1 MNQRLVQY
9 SPEME
14 GPEGFQSGPL
24 AMRARRHG
32 NARQGVFNEGQVLEL
47 AAELLEARNATS
59 LAAAVDR
66 LVGHA
71 LEVLSATPPIAF
83 AQAVR
88 GALLRRAA
96 QALPFGSSTSRGRS
110 LAAAARLSGLELEGL
125 SPEDKE
131 FELAKNFVRQA
142 AERVRGALD
151 FPDRARVRALTFHTS
166 DPKQEP
172 NMHDIDRTHNEY
184 ENEQFEFGE
193 NEWSPEAGGG
203 IGEAEEMELAT
214 ELLSVTNEGELD
226 RFLGDLVSRATK
238 AVSSFVRSP
247 IGQAV
252 GGVLKGVAKKALPMA
267 GTAIGGY
274 FGGPLGAKI
283 GAGVANAAS
292 DALGLEGEM
301 SGEDREFEG
310 AKQFVRMAV
319 QTANQAAAAP
329 PGADPR
335 AVAQQAA
342 IAAARQ
348 LAPGLL
354 SSAATAAPAPAPAL
368 ATRGAASGRWLRRGN
383 KIVIFG
389 A

>member
-1 MNQRLVQY
+1 MNHRLVQY

-14 GPEGFQSGPL
+14 SIEGFQHGLL
-24 AMRARRHG
+24 AMRPG
-32 NARQGVFNEGQVLEL
+32 NAGRGVFNEGQVLEL
-47 AAELLEARNATS
+47 AAELLEARNAPE
-59 LAAAVDR
+59 LAVAVDR
-66 LVGHA
+66 LVGRTLAA
-71 LEVLSATPPIAF
+71 LSVAPPTAST
-83 AQAVR
+83 QALGGV
-88 GALLRRAA
+88 LLRRAL
-96 QALPFGSSTSRGRS
+96 QTLPFVAGASREHS
-110 LAAAARLSGLELEGL
+110 LAAAAHLSGLELEGL
-125 SPEDKE
+125 SPEDQE
-131 FELAKNFVRQA
+131 FELARNFVRQA
-142 AERVRGALD
+142 AERVRSALD
-151 FPDRARVRALTFHTS
+151 FPDRERLRPLTFKTV
-166 DPKQEP
+166 DPQQETD
-172 NMHDIDRTHNEY
+172 MHDIDRTHNEY

-193 NEWSPEAGGG
+193 NEWSPEAGGS
-203 IGEAEEMELAT
+203 ISEAEEMELAT

-226 RFLGDLVSRATK
+226 RFLGDLVKRATK
-238 AVSSFVRSP
+238 AVGSFVRSP

-267 GTAIGGY
+267 GTAIGGF

-292 DALGLEGEM
+292 NALGLEGEM

-354 SSAATAAPAPAPAL
+354 NTAPSAAPASAPAL
-368 ATRGAASGRWLRRGN
+368 ATAGAAGGRWLRRGN
-383 KIVIFG
+383 KIVIYG
-389 A
+389 V

>member
-1 MNQRLVQY
+1 
-9 SPEME
+9 
-14 GPEGFQSGPL
+14 
-24 AMRARRHG
+24 
-32 NARQGVFNEGQVLEL
+32 VFNEGQVLEL
-47 AAELLEARNATS
+47 AAELLEARNPPAM
-59 LAAAVDR
+59 AAAVDR
-66 LVGHA
+66 LVGRTLDA
-71 LEVLSATPPIAF
+71 LNAAAPVAA
-83 AQAVR
+83 AQALR
-88 GALLRRAA
+88 GTLLRRAV
-96 QALPFGSSTSRGRS
+96 QTLPFMSGALHGRS

-131 FELAKNFVRQA
+131 FELAKSFVRQA
-142 AERVRGALD
+142 AEGVRGAID
-151 FPDRARVRALTFHTS
+151 FPDRERPRLRTFNTS
-166 DPKQEP
+166 VPPQETT
-172 NMHDIDRTHNEY
+172 MHDIDRTHNEY
-184 ENEQFEFGE
+184 ENEQFEFAE
-193 NEWSPEAGGG
+193 NEWSPEAGGS
-203 IGEAEEMELAT
+203 INEAEEMELAT
-214 ELLSVTNEGELD
+214 ELLSVRDEGELD
-226 RFLGDLVSRATK
+226 RFLGDLVKRATK
-238 AVSSFVRSP
+238 AVGSFVRSP

-292 DALGLEGEM
+292 NALGLEAEM

-310 AKQFVRMAV
+310 ARQFVRMAV

-354 SSAATAAPAPAPAL
+354 NTAPTAAPAQAPAPAKPG
-368 ATRGAASGRWLRRGN
+368 ATSGRWLRRGT
-383 KIVIFG
+383 KIVIYG
-389 A
+389 V